1 MMKKNASRLFGFCA
15 IALLAACQANLPSE
29 QLPDM
34 TFKHLSL
41 IQLRVIDIQL
51 VSNFERSVDAPH
63 VAHKFPVSPEKA
75 LMQWAEDR
83 LQIAGQKNI
92 ARFTILRADAQEIPL
107 KLDKSFKGM
116 FKNQQSD
123 RYDTFIEAQIEILD
137 ERNIRQAS
145 VTAKAEQS
153 ITVSEATP
161 LTDRRKIWY
170 NLVEKLMMKFN
181 TAIENSIVNNFQG
194 YLF

>member
-1 MMKKNASRLFGFCA
+1 MNKNASRLFCFCVV
-15 IALLAACQANLPSE
+15 ALLAACQANLPSE

-75 LMQWAEDR
+75 LIQWAEDR
-83 LQIAGQKNI
+83 LQIAGQKNT

-137 ERNIRQAS
+137 ERNIRQAF

-181 TAIENSIVNNFQG
+181 TAIENSITNNFQG

>member
-1 MMKKNASRLFGFCA
+1 MKKNASRLFGFCA
-15 IALLAACQANLPSE
+15 IALLVACQANLPSE

-75 LMQWAEDR
+75 LIQWAEDR
-83 LQIAGQKNI
+83 LQIAGQKNT

-181 TAIENSIVNNFQG
+181 TAIENSITNNFQG